1 MIEIKQHFCYLR
13 PMRISV
19 FALVVLLLWGCS
31 KLPEAPES
39 VDPLQN
45 LQFEFLQYANKLYFA
60 AEVQPEYLGNSLDS
74 VMVLWYGTQVNSLP
88 DRVSLNNAG
97 IEGDII
103 SGDKI
108 YSRRISNTQ
117 LTLDNPIDSS
127 ATGLVYLNVQAYYK
141 GNQIALEDSFQLG
154 NIRPIIVQVT
164 FPDTMTRPPD
174 PYILVDTIK
183 VEIFDANG
191 VSDIQTCYMMFQKPD
206 LSYSNNGNP
215 ILLYDD
221 GIINQ
226 NMFLWDE
233 FAADG
238 IFSRLIT
245 IGSDNPIGIYNA
257 YFYAKDFFGADAEV
271 VIKTVVVIE

>member
-1 MIEIKQHFCYLR
+1 MIEIKQYFCYLR

-39 VDPLQN
+39 ADPLQN

-60 AEVQPEYLGNSLDS
+60 AEVQPDYLGNLLDS
-74 VMVLWYGTQVNSLP
+74 VMVLWYGTQVNSFP
-88 DRVSLNNAG
+88 DKVSLNNAG

-103 SGDKI
+103 AGDKI

-141 GNQIALEDSFQLG
+141 ENQVALEDSFQLG

-183 VEIFDANG
+183 VQIFDANG

-257 YFYAKDFFGADAEV
+257 YFYAKDFFGEDAEIV
-271 VIKTVVVIE
+271 MKTVVVIE

>member
-1 MIEIKQHFCYLR
+1 MLSSSHENFSFR
-13 PMRISV
+13 PGCTS
-19 FALVVLLLWGCS
+19 LVGLFQTA
-31 KLPEAPES
+31 EAPES
-39 VDPLQN
+39 ADPLQN

-60 AEVQPEYLGNSLDS
+60 AEVQPDYLGNLLDS

-88 DRVSLNNAG
+88 DRVSLNNSG
-97 IEGDII
+97 KEGDII
-103 SGDKI
+103 AGDKI

-117 LTLDNPIDSS
+117 LILDNPIDSS

-141 GNQIALEDSFQLG
+141 GNQVALEDSFQLG

-206 LSYSNNGNP
+206 LTYSNNGNP

-245 IGSDNPIGIYNA
+245 IGSDNPIGIYNV
-257 YFYAKDFFGADAEV
+257 YFYAKDFFGEDAEV
-271 VIKTVVVIE
+271 VMKTVVVIE

>member
-88 DRVSLNNAG
+88 DRVSLNNSG

-103 SGDKI
+103 AGDKI

-141 GNQIALEDSFQLG
+141 GNQVALEDSFQLG

-174 PYILVDTIK
+174 PYVLVDTIK

-221 GIINQ
+221 GIIDQ

-257 YFYAKDFFGADAEV
+257 YFYAKDFFGANAEV

>member
-39 VDPLQN
+39 VEPLQN
-45 LQFEFLQYANKLYFA
+45 LQFEFLQYVNKLYFA

-74 VMVLWYGTQVNSLP
+74 VMVLWYGTQANSLP
-88 DRVSLNNAG
+88 DRVSLNNSG

-103 SGDKI
+103 AGDKI

-141 GNQIALEDSFQLG
+141 GNQVALEDSFQLG

-174 PYILVDTIK
+174 PYVLVDTIK

-257 YFYAKDFFGADAEV
+257 YFYVKDFFGEDAEV

>member
-39 VDPLQN
+39 ADPLQN

-60 AEVQPEYLGNSLDS
+60 AEVQPDYLGNLLDS

-103 SGDKI
+103 AGDKI

-127 ATGLVYLNVQAYYK
+127 ATGLVYMNVQAYYK

-257 YFYAKDFFGADAEV
+257 YFYAKDFFGEDAEV

>member
-45 LQFEFLQYANKLYFA
+45 LQFEFLQYSNKLYFA
-60 AEVQPEYLGNSLDS
+60 AEIQPEYLGNSLDS

-103 SGDKI
+103 AGDKI

-117 LTLDNPIDSS
+117 LTLDNSIDSS

-245 IGSDNPIGIYNA
+245 IGSDNPIGIYNV
-257 YFYAKDFFGADAEV
+257 YFYAKDFFGEDAEV
-271 VIKTVVVIE
+271 VMKTVVVIE

>member
-1 MIEIKQHFCYLR
+1 
-13 PMRISV
+13 MRISV

-45 LQFEFLQYANKLYFA
+45 LQFEFLQYVNKLYFT

-88 DRVSLNNAG
+88 DIVSLNNSG

-103 SGDKI
+103 ADDKI

-233 FAADG
+233 FASDG

-245 IGSDNPIGIYNA
+245 IGSDNPIGIYNV
-257 YFYAKDFFGADAEV
+257 YFYAKDFFGEDAEV
-271 VIKTVVVIE
+271 VMKTVVVIE

>member
-1 MIEIKQHFCYLR
+1 MIDIKQHFCYLR

-74 VMVLWYGTQVNSLP
+74 VMILWYGTQVNSLP

-221 GIINQ
+221 GIIDQ

-233 FAADG
+233 FVADG

-257 YFYAKDFFGADAEV
+257 YFYAKDFFGANAEV

>member
-31 KLPEAPES
+31 KLPDAPES

-88 DRVSLNNAG
+88 DRVSLNNSG

-221 GIINQ
+221 GIIDQ

-257 YFYAKDFFGADAEV
+257 YFYAKDFFGANAEV

>member
-174 PYILVDTIK
+174 PYVLVDTIK

-221 GIINQ
+221 GIIDQ

-233 FAADG
+233 FASDG

>member
-1 MIEIKQHFCYLR
+1 MIEIKQYFCYLR

-39 VDPLQN
+39 ADPLQN

-60 AEVQPEYLGNSLDS
+60 AEVQPDYLGNLLDS

-88 DRVSLNNAG
+88 DKVSLNNAG

-103 SGDKI
+103 AGDKI

-127 ATGLVYLNVQAYYK
+127 ATGLVYMNVQAYYK

-183 VEIFDANG
+183 VQIFDANG

-257 YFYAKDFFGADAEV
+257 YFYAKDFFGEDAEIV
-271 VIKTVVVIE
+271 MKTVVVIE

>member
-1 MIEIKQHFCYLR
+1 MIEIKQYFCYLR

-39 VDPLQN
+39 ADPLQN

-60 AEVQPEYLGNSLDS
+60 AEVQPDYLGNLLDS
-74 VMVLWYGTQVNSLP
+74 VMVLWYGTQVNSFP
-88 DRVSLNNAG
+88 DKVSLNNAG

-103 SGDKI
+103 AGDKI

-141 GNQIALEDSFQLG
+141 ENQVALEDSFQLG

-183 VEIFDANG
+183 VQIFDANG

-245 IGSDNPIGIYNA
+245 IGFDNPIGIYNA
-257 YFYAKDFFGADAEV
+257 YFYAKDFFGEDAEIV
-271 VIKTVVVIE
+271 MKTVVVIE

>member
-174 PYILVDTIK
+174 PYVLVDTIK

>member
-1 MIEIKQHFCYLR
+1 MIEIKQHFCYLH

-45 LQFEFLQYANKLYFA
+45 LQFEFLQYVNKLYFT
-60 AEVQPEYLGNSLDS
+60 AEVLPEHLGNSLDS

-88 DRVSLNNAG
+88 DIVSLNNSG

-103 SGDKI
+103 ADDKI

-174 PYILVDTIK
+174 PYVLVDTIK

-233 FAADG
+233 FASDG

-257 YFYAKDFFGADAEV
+257 YFYAKDFFGEDAEV

>member
-1 MIEIKQHFCYLR
+1 MIEIKQYFCYLR

-39 VDPLQN
+39 SDPLQN

-60 AEVQPEYLGNSLDS
+60 AEVQPDYLGNLLDS
-74 VMVLWYGTQVNSLP
+74 VMVLWYGTQVNSFP
-88 DRVSLNNAG
+88 DKVSLNNAG

-103 SGDKI
+103 AGDKI

-183 VEIFDANG
+183 VQIFDANG

-245 IGSDNPIGIYNA
+245 IGFDNPIGIYNA
-257 YFYAKDFFGADAEV
+257 YFYAKDFFGEDAEIV
-271 VIKTVVVIE
+271 MKTVVVIE

>member
-1 MIEIKQHFCYLR
+1 MIEIKQHFYYLR

-88 DRVSLNNAG
+88 DIISLNNSG

-103 SGDKI
+103 AGDKI

-174 PYILVDTIK
+174 PYVLVDTIK

-221 GIINQ
+221 GIIDQ

-233 FAADG
+233 FVADG

-257 YFYAKDFFGADAEV
+257 YFYAKDFFGANAEV

>member
-39 VDPLQN
+39 ADPLQN
-45 LQFEFLQYANKLYFA
+45 LQFEFLQYTNKLYFA
-60 AEVQPEYLGNSLDS
+60 AEVQPDYLGNLLDS

-103 SGDKI
+103 AGDKI

-117 LTLDNPIDSS
+117 LTLDNSIDSS

-141 GNQIALEDSFQLG
+141 GNQVALEDSFQLG
-154 NIRPIIVQVT
+154 NIRPIIVQIT

-245 IGSDNPIGIYNA
+245 IGSDNPIGIYNV
-257 YFYAKDFFGADAEV
+257 YFYAKDFFGEDAEV
-271 VIKTVVVIE
+271 VMKTVVVIE

>member
-60 AEVQPEYLGNSLDS
+60 AEVQPDYLGNLLDS

-88 DRVSLNNAG
+88 DRVSLNNSG

-103 SGDKI
+103 AGDKI

-257 YFYAKDFFGADAEV
+257 YFYAKDFFGEDAEV

>member
-31 KLPEAPES
+31 KLPEAPGS
-39 VDPLQN
+39 SDPLQN
-45 LQFEFLQYANKLYFA
+45 LQFEFLQYANKLYFS
-60 AEVQPEYLGNSLDS
+60 AEVQPDYLGNLLDS
-74 VMVLWYGTQVNSLP
+74 VTVLWYGTQVNSLP
-88 DRVSLNNAG
+88 DKVSLNNAG

-103 SGDKI
+103 AGDKI

-127 ATGLVYLNVQAYYK
+127 ATGLVYMNVQAYYK

-154 NIRPIIVQVT
+154 NIRPIIVQIT

-245 IGSDNPIGIYNA
+245 IGSDNPIGIYNV
-257 YFYAKDFFGADAEV
+257 YFYAKDFFGEDAEV

>member
-1 MIEIKQHFCYLR
+1 MIEIKRHFCYLR

-45 LQFEFLQYANKLYFA
+45 LQFEFLQYANKLYFT

-88 DRVSLNNAG
+88 DRVSLNNSG

-103 SGDKI
+103 ADDKI

-174 PYILVDTIK
+174 PYVLVDTIK

>member
-1 MIEIKQHFCYLR
+1 MIEIKQYFCYLR

-39 VDPLQN
+39 ADPLQN

-60 AEVQPEYLGNSLDS
+60 AEVQPDYLGNLLDS
-74 VMVLWYGTQVNSLP
+74 VMVLWYGTQVNSFP

-103 SGDKI
+103 AGDKI

-127 ATGLVYLNVQAYYK
+127 ATGLVYMNVQAYYK

-183 VEIFDANG
+183 VQIFDANG

-257 YFYAKDFFGADAEV
+257 YFYAKDFFGEDAEIV
-271 VIKTVVVIE
+271 MKTVVVIE

>member
-39 VDPLQN
+39 VNPLQN
-45 LQFEFLQYANKLYFA
+45 LQFEFLQYSNKLYFA
-60 AEVQPEYLGNSLDS
+60 AEIQPEYLGNSLDS

-88 DRVSLNNAG
+88 DIISLNNSG

-103 SGDKI
+103 AGDKI

-221 GIINQ
+221 GIIDQ

-257 YFYAKDFFGADAEV
+257 YFYAKDFFGEDAEV
-271 VIKTVVVIE
+271 VMKTVVVIE

>member
-39 VDPLQN
+39 ADPLQN

-60 AEVQPEYLGNSLDS
+60 AEVQPDYLGNLLDS

-88 DRVSLNNAG
+88 DKVSLNNAG

-103 SGDKI
+103 AGDKI

-117 LTLDNPIDSS
+117 LTLDNSIDSS

-141 GNQIALEDSFQLG
+141 GNQVALEDSFQLG

-174 PYILVDTIK
+174 PYVLVDTIK

-221 GIINQ
+221 GIIDQ

-257 YFYAKDFFGADAEV
+257 YFYAKDFFGEDAEV

>member
-39 VDPLQN
+39 ADPLQN

-60 AEVQPEYLGNSLDS
+60 AEVQPDYLGNLLDS

-88 DRVSLNNAG
+88 DIISLNNSG

-103 SGDKI
+103 AGDKI

-117 LTLDNPIDSS
+117 LTLDNSIDSS

-141 GNQIALEDSFQLG
+141 GNQVALEDSFQLG

-174 PYILVDTIK
+174 PYVLVDTIK

-221 GIINQ
+221 GIIDQ

>member
-39 VDPLQN
+39 ADPLQN

-60 AEVQPEYLGNSLDS
+60 AEVQPDYLGNLLDS

-103 SGDKI
+103 AGDKI

-117 LTLDNPIDSS
+117 LTLDNSIDSS

-141 GNQIALEDSFQLG
+141 GNQVALEDSFQLG
-154 NIRPIIVQVT
+154 NIRPIIVQIT

-257 YFYAKDFFGADAEV
+257 YFYAKDFFGEDAEV
-271 VIKTVVVIE
+271 VMKTVVVIE

>member
-1 MIEIKQHFCYLR
+1 MIEIKQYFCYLR

-39 VDPLQN
+39 ADPLQN

-60 AEVQPEYLGNSLDS
+60 AEVQPDYLGNLLDS

-88 DRVSLNNAG
+88 DKVSLNNAG

-103 SGDKI
+103 AGDKI

-127 ATGLVYLNVQAYYK
+127 ATGLVYMNVQAYYK
-141 GNQIALEDSFQLG
+141 GNQVALEDSFQLG

-183 VEIFDANG
+183 VQIFDANG

-257 YFYAKDFFGADAEV
+257 YFYAKDFFGEDAEIV
-271 VIKTVVVIE
+271 MKTVVVIE

>member
-39 VDPLQN
+39 ADPLQN

-60 AEVQPEYLGNSLDS
+60 AEVQPDYLGNLLDS
-74 VMVLWYGTQVNSLP
+74 VTVLWYGTQVNSLP
-88 DRVSLNNAG
+88 DKVSLNNAG

-103 SGDKI
+103 AGDKI

-117 LTLDNPIDSS
+117 LTLDNSIDSS

-141 GNQIALEDSFQLG
+141 GNQVALEDSFQLG

>member
-39 VDPLQN
+39 ADPLQD

-60 AEVQPEYLGNSLDS
+60 AEVQPDYLGNLLDS

-103 SGDKI
+103 AGDKI

-117 LTLDNPIDSS
+117 LTLDNSIDSS

-141 GNQIALEDSFQLG
+141 GNQVALEDSFQLG

-245 IGSDNPIGIYNA
+245 IGSDNPIGIYNV
-257 YFYAKDFFGADAEV
+257 YFYAKDFFGEDAEV
-271 VIKTVVVIE
+271 VMKTVVVIE

>member
-1 MIEIKQHFCYLR
+1 MIEIKQYFCYLR

-39 VDPLQN
+39 ADPLQN
-45 LQFEFLQYANKLYFA
+45 LQFEFLQYANKLYFS
-60 AEVQPEYLGNSLDS
+60 AEVQPDYLGNLLDS
-74 VMVLWYGTQVNSLP
+74 VTVLWYGTQVNSLP
-88 DRVSLNNAG
+88 DKVSLNNAG

-103 SGDKI
+103 AGDKI

-127 ATGLVYLNVQAYYK
+127 ATGLVYMNVQAYYK

-183 VEIFDANG
+183 VQIFDANG

-245 IGSDNPIGIYNA
+245 IGFDNPIGIYNA
-257 YFYAKDFFGADAEV
+257 YFYAKDFFGEDAEV

>member
-31 KLPEAPES
+31 KLPETPES
-39 VDPLQN
+39 ADPLQN
-45 LQFEFLQYANKLYFA
+45 LQFEFLQYANKLYFS
-60 AEVQPEYLGNSLDS
+60 AEVQPDYLGNLLDS
-74 VMVLWYGTQVNSLP
+74 VTVLWYGTQVNSLP
-88 DRVSLNNAG
+88 DKVSLNNAG

-103 SGDKI
+103 AGDKI

-127 ATGLVYLNVQAYYK
+127 ATGLVYMNVQAYYK

-245 IGSDNPIGIYNA
+245 IGSDNPIGIYNV
-257 YFYAKDFFGADAEV
+257 YFYAKDFFGEDAEV
-271 VIKTVVVIE
+271 VMKTVVVIE

>member
-1 MIEIKQHFCYLR
+1 MIEIKQYFCYLR

-39 VDPLQN
+39 ADPLQN

-60 AEVQPEYLGNSLDS
+60 AEVQPDYLGNLLDS
-74 VMVLWYGTQVNSLP
+74 VMVLWYGTQVNSFP
-88 DRVSLNNAG
+88 DKVSLNNAG

-103 SGDKI
+103 AGDKI

-141 GNQIALEDSFQLG
+141 ENQVALEDSFQLG

-183 VEIFDANG
+183 VQIFDANG

-245 IGSDNPIGIYNA
+245 IGFDNPIGIYNA
-257 YFYAKDFFGADAEV
+257 YFYAKDFFGEDAEI

>member
-1 MIEIKQHFCYLR
+1 MIEIKQYFCYLR

-39 VDPLQN
+39 ADPLQN
-45 LQFEFLQYANKLYFA
+45 LQFEFLQYANKLYFS
-60 AEVQPEYLGNSLDS
+60 AEVQPDYLGNLLDS

-88 DRVSLNNAG
+88 DKVSLNNAG

-103 SGDKI
+103 AGDKI

-141 GNQIALEDSFQLG
+141 ENQVALEDSFQLG

-183 VEIFDANG
+183 VQIFDANG

-257 YFYAKDFFGADAEV
+257 YFYAKDFFGEDAEIV
-271 VIKTVVVIE
+271 MKTVVVIE

>member
-13 PMRISV
+13 PMRIPV
-19 FALVVLLLWGCS
+19 FTLVVLLLWGCS

-39 VDPLQN
+39 VDPLQD
-45 LQFEFLQYANKLYFA
+45 LQFEFLQYANKLYFS

-74 VMVLWYGTQVNSLP
+74 VMVLWYGTQFNSLP
-88 DRVSLNNAG
+88 DIISLNNSG

-103 SGDKI
+103 AGDKI

-215 ILLYDD
+215 ILIYDD
-221 GIINQ
+221 GIIDQ

>member
-45 LQFEFLQYANKLYFA
+45 LQFEFLQYVNKLYFA

-74 VMVLWYGTQVNSLP
+74 VMVLWYGTQVNLLP
-88 DRVSLNNAG
+88 DRVSLNNSG

-103 SGDKI
+103 AGDKI

-174 PYILVDTIK
+174 PYVLVDTIK

>member
-39 VDPLQN
+39 VEPLQN
-45 LQFEFLQYANKLYFA
+45 LQFEFLQYVNKLYFA

-74 VMVLWYGTQVNSLP
+74 VMVLWYGTQVNLLP
-88 DRVSLNNAG
+88 DRVSLNNSG

-103 SGDKI
+103 AGDKI

-117 LTLDNPIDSS
+117 LTFDNPIDSS
-127 ATGLVYLNVQAYYK
+127 ATGLVNLNVQAYYK

-221 GIINQ
+221 GIIDQ

-257 YFYAKDFFGADAEV
+257 YFYAKDFFGEDAEV

>member
-74 VMVLWYGTQVNSLP
+74 VMILWYGTQVNSLP
-88 DRVSLNNAG
+88 DIISLNNSG

-103 SGDKI
+103 AGDKI

-174 PYILVDTIK
+174 PYVLVDTIK

-221 GIINQ
+221 GIIDQ
-226 NMFLWDE
+226 HMFLWDE

-257 YFYAKDFFGADAEV
+257 YFYAKDFFGADAGV

>member
-39 VDPLQN
+39 ADPLQN
-45 LQFEFLQYANKLYFA
+45 LQFEFLQYVNKLYFA

-88 DRVSLNNAG
+88 DIISLNNSG

-103 SGDKI
+103 AGDKI

-141 GNQIALEDSFQLG
+141 GNQVALEDSFQLG

-221 GIINQ
+221 GIIDQ

-257 YFYAKDFFGADAEV
+257 YFYAKDFFGEDAEV
-271 VIKTVVVIE
+271 VIKTVVEIE

>member
-1 MIEIKQHFCYLR
+1 MIEIKQHFCYLC

-45 LQFEFLQYANKLYFA
+45 LQFEFLQYVNKLYFT

-88 DRVSLNNAG
+88 DIVSLNNSG

-103 SGDKI
+103 ADDKI

-174 PYILVDTIK
+174 PYVLVDTIK

-221 GIINQ
+221 GIIDQ

-257 YFYAKDFFGADAEV
+257 YFYVKDFFGEDAEV

>member
-39 VDPLQN
+39 ADPLQN
-45 LQFEFLQYANKLYFA
+45 LQFKFLQYANKLYFA
-60 AEVQPEYLGNSLDS
+60 AEVQPDYLGNLLDS
-74 VMVLWYGTQVNSLP
+74 VTVLWYGTQVNSLP
-88 DRVSLNNAG
+88 DKVSLNNAG

-103 SGDKI
+103 AGDKI

-127 ATGLVYLNVQAYYK
+127 ATGLVYMNVQAYYK

-154 NIRPIIVQVT
+154 NIRPIIVQIT

-245 IGSDNPIGIYNA
+245 IGSDNPIGIYNV
-257 YFYAKDFFGADAEV
+257 YFYAKDFFGEDAEV

>member
-39 VDPLQN
+39 ADPLQN
-45 LQFEFLQYANKLYFA
+45 LQFKFLQYANKLYFS
-60 AEVQPEYLGNSLDS
+60 AEVQPDYLGNLLDS
-74 VMVLWYGTQVNSLP
+74 VTVLWYGTQVNSLP
-88 DRVSLNNAG
+88 DKVSLNNAG

-103 SGDKI
+103 AGDKI

-127 ATGLVYLNVQAYYK
+127 ATGLVYMNVQAYYK

-154 NIRPIIVQVT
+154 NIRPIIVQIT

-245 IGSDNPIGIYNA
+245 IGSDNPIGIYNV
-257 YFYAKDFFGADAEV
+257 YFYAKDFFGEDAEV